1 MAIDAI
7 GASTQASD
15 NSLQQAVVS
24 QEDLFRI
31 LLTQLNYQDPMKPMD
46 NAEFIAQ
53 LAQFTSLEQA
63 RQSNEKF
70 ESLLRMQSSGQSIGL
85 LTRSVQ
91 IATQTG
97 TEVGKVTS
105 IAFAE
110 GSPQLT
116 IQTSD
121 GRFINNVA
129 LSQVQIIN

>member
-7 GASTQASD
+7 GGSTQAAD
-15 NSLQQAVVS
+15 TSLQQAVVS

-70 ESLLRMQSSGQSIGL
+70 ESLLRMQSAGQSIGL

-91 IATQTG
+91 IGTQTG
-97 TEVGKVTS
+97 AEVGQVTS
-105 IAFAE
+105 ITFAE

-116 IQTSD
+116 IKTAD

>member
-1 MAIDAI
+1 MTIDAI
-7 GASTQASD
+7 GASTQPSD
-15 NSLQQAVVS
+15 TSLQQAVVS

-70 ESLLRMQSSGQSIGL
+70 ESLLRMQSAGQSIGL

-97 TEVGKVTS
+97 AEVGQVTS
-105 IAFAE
+105 ITFAE

-116 IQTSD
+116 IKTAD
-121 GRFINNVA
+121 GRFINNVG

>member
-7 GASTQASD
+7 GASTQAPD

-24 QEDLFRI
+24 QEDLFKI
-31 LLTQLNYQDPMKPMD
+31 LLTQLNYQDPLKPMD

-63 RQSNEKF
+63 RQTNDNI
-70 ESLLRMQSSGQSIGL
+70 ESLLRMQSTGQSVGL
-85 LTRSVQ
+85 LTRTVQ
-91 IATQTG
+91 VATQTG
-97 TEVGKVTS
+97 TEVGQVTT
-105 IAFAE
+105 ITFTE
-110 GSPQLT
+110 GSPKLT
-116 IQTSD
+116 VKTSD

>member
-15 NSLQQAVVS
+15 TSLQQAVVS

-97 TEVGKVTS
+97 TEVGQVTS

-116 IQTSD
+116 IKTAD